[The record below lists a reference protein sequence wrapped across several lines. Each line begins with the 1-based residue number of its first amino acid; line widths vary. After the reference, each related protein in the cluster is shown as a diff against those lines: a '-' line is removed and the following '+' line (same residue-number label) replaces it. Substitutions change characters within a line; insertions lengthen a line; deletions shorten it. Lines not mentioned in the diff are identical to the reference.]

1 MLMSFK
7 NEKFA
12 ILRRVQRVA
21 LRLGGVMAFAAALA
35 AAEEFGEGIELVPG
49 SSEPRLVDVVSDE
62 AVEDSVLDI
71 RPAVPVEG
79 GDVVDT
85 DAVPAPVGDGP
96 EFLPV
101 PMHAADS
108 DGGSEG
114 VLDVADDLSVE
125 EEFDEQQ
132 SREWE
137 QMFRGEPVESDGG
150 GGFFSKVSTGFD
162 IAAEVVYDDNVLYS
176 RVGEEVADVIFRIR
190 PGLFFALGDAELR
203 EASFAK
209 LSYNPTGSV
218 YVDLSSENSFDHD
231 VALALGHI
239 GPKLSA
245 IFDTSYQT
253 MTDATVDVGERTERQ
268 LFDMGLLMEYA
279 LGAKTG
285 LRGEAGYVVED
296 YDIYDGYQEWRA
308 DLYVTYDV
316 RPKTTL
322 GIGYGAGELR
332 PEKGSSQR
340 YQRALLRAD
349 WRATEKVALS
359 AWGGADFRRSGGES
373 ETTSVYGVELS
384 GRVREGTGVRLNLG
398 RDIEASALVEAESYV
413 RTAISVAVDQRLGSR
428 FTGYLEIGYEDYDYG
443 GGGEGSGDRADKS
456 WFLRPA
462 LRYQLR
468 ENLSAELYYVYRNND
483 STVDLFSFKK
493 NQVGASVR
501 YDF

>member
-12 ILRRVQRVA
+12 ILRRVPRFA
-21 LRLGGVMAFAAALA
+21 LCLGGVMAFGVASAR
-35 AAEEFGEGIELVPG
+35 AEEFGEGIELVPG
-49 SSEPRLVDVVSDE
+49 SSDSELVDGVSDE
-62 AVEDSVLDI
+62 GSVDI
-71 RPAVPVEG
+71 RPAVPVESSEAVSSA
-79 GDVVDT
+79 DVDS
-85 DAVPAPVGDGP
+85 VPAPASDQP

-101 PMHAADS
+101 PMHGADS
-108 DGGSEG
+108 DAADASLLEGGDE
-114 VLDVADDLSVE
+114 LSTDA
-125 EEFDEQQ
+125 EFDDQQ
-132 SREWE
+132 SKEWE
-137 QMFRGEPVESDGG
+137 QMFRGEPIESAGG
-150 GGFFSKVSTGFD
+150 GGFFSRVSTGFD

-176 RVGEEVADVIFRIR
+176 RRGEEVADVIFRIR
-190 PGLFFALGDAELR
+190 PGLFFALGDAEYR

-253 MTDATVDVGERTERQ
+253 ITDATVDVGERTERQ
-268 LFDMGLLMEYA
+268 LFDTGLLMEYA

-296 YDIYDGYQEWRA
+296 YDTYAGYEEWRA

-316 RPKTTL
+316 RPKTTV

-332 PEKGSSQR
+332 PEESDSQR
-340 YQRALLRAD
+340 YQRALVRAD
-349 WRATEKVALS
+349 WRATEKIALS
-359 AWGGADFRRSGGES
+359 AWGGADFRQSGSEQ

-413 RTAISVAVDQRLGSR
+413 RTAISVGIDQRLGSR
-428 FTGYLEIGYEDYDYG
+428 FTGSFEVGYEDYDYDG
-443 GGGEGSGDRADKS
+443 SGEGGIGRSDKS
-456 WFLRPA
+456 WFLRPG

-468 ENLSAELYYVYRNND
+468 EDLSAELYYVYRNND
-483 STVDLFSFKK
+483 STIDLFSFKK
-493 NQVGASVR
+493 NQIGASVR
-501 YDF
+501 YEF